1 MFTVPLMFNIN
12 NKEGKH
18 YIPLAM
24 SIVCEWWEGENITVP
39 LVFDMTNVKG
49 EKFTVPLRL
58 DTVH

>member
-1 MFTVPLMFNIN
+1 MFNIN

-24 SIVCEWWEGENITVP
+24 NIVYEWWEGENITVP